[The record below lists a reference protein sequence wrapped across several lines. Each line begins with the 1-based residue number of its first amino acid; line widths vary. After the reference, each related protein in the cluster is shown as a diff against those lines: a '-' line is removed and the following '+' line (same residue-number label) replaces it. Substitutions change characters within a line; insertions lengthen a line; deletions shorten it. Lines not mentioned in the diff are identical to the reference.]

1 MNEFLNSMKADL
13 LSRRMLPIL
22 AVLGVALLAAVAYA
36 VLGGSSTPS
45 TPTAAVAPAPAVTAP
60 AGIAVTQ
67 APTSTVQPVDETTS
81 GSTHRPAGSARNPFA
96 PLPGAKK
103 AASSATTTTTGSSTT
118 GSSTTTTSTPGS
130 STSGASTTTPE
141 SGSSSSGT
149 TEGTTAP
156 SKKTSTPRK
165 QKTVYK
171 VSVVFGTAPAGTPP
185 LSAQL
190 TPFPN
195 LKRQQPLPSASQPL
209 IVFRGVIAGGKS
221 ATFTLVGEAILR
233 GSAAC
238 LPSASQCQA
247 IDLKPGQTEELEYVP
262 LGSTAVVYQLQV
274 VSIVS
279 SKASASAASA
289 AFQGESKSGLE
300 LLHHI
305 GLTTLP
311 GLRYSARNGVLVFAE
326 HHAFTARAH
335 AAVWGARPKL

>member
-81 GSTHRPAGSARNPFA
+81 GSTHRAAGSARNPFA

-118 GSSTTTTSTPGS
+118 TTSTSGSSTSGSSTSGS

-156 SKKTSTPRK
+156 SKKTSTPSK

-247 IDLKPGQTEELEYVP
+247 IDLKPGQTEELEYIP

-279 SKASASAASA
+279 SKASASAASRP
-289 AFQGESKSGLE
+289 
-300 LLHHI
+300 HD
-305 GLTTLP
+305 
-311 GLRYSARNGVLVFAE
+311 V
-326 HHAFTARAH
+326 ARAALLGQERRTRVRRTSRFH
-335 AAVWGARPKL
+335 SPRARRGLGRASQALSAQQIS

>member
-1 MNEFLNSMKADL
+1 MTDFLNSIKADL

-22 AVLGVALLAAVAYA
+22 GVLSVALLAAVAYA
-36 VLGGSSTPS
+36 ALGGSSTAS
-45 TPTAAVAPAPAVTAP
+45 TPPAAVAPAPAVTPA

-67 APTSTVQPVDETTS
+67 APASTVQPVDETTS
-81 GSTHRPAGSARNPFA
+81 GSTHRVAGRARNPFA

-103 AASSATTTTTGSSTT
+103 AETTTTTITTTGSSTT
-118 GSSTTTTSTPGS
+118 SSGS

-141 SGSSSSGT
+141 SGSSTSGASEST
-149 TEGTTAP
+149 PAP
-156 SKKTSTPRK
+156 SKKTTPAK
-165 QKTVYK
+165 PKTVYK

-209 IVFRGVIAGGKS
+209 IVFRGVIAGGNS

-233 GSAAC
+233 GTAAC

-247 IDLKPGQTEELEYVP
+247 IDLKPGQTEELEYIP
-262 LGSTAVVYQLQV
+262 LGGTAVVYQLQV

-300 LLHHI
+300 LLHHT
-305 GLTTLP
+305 GLTALP

-335 AAVWGARPKL
+335 AAVWGAHPKL